1 MPMENKIDSMSS
13 FVQYILKELCGENYM
28 SVNTRSPDHR
38 YILGNRRWMK
48 KWEIHFCHFKITP
61 AHILK
66 WKMATKIIYPFKIT
80 CFPPFLL
87 LSLSFSPTFYPY
99 SLPPVSLHIPTPP
112 FSFPLSAGK
121 KKKLNS
127 CD

>member
-13 FVQYILKELCGENYM
+13 FVQYILKESCGENYM

-66 WKMATKIIYPFKIT
+66 WEMATKIIYPF
-80 CFPPFLL
+80 
-87 LSLSFSPTFYPY
+87 
-99 SLPPVSLHIPTPP
+99 
-112 FSFPLSAGK
+112 
-121 KKKLNS
+121 
-127 CD
+127 